1 MQGEIAAPSAR
12 PTSPPPPT
20 TTCGA
25 GLSLVLQA
33 QGPTEAAYYHWAAA
47 CWCYGRAFPVRGA
60 PSLSLSLSHHTAAEA
75 VGLCL
80 VGCVVQTRAKPA
92 VRTARR
98 SSVTP
103 QDAGT
108 QNIQPGVNTRQVDL
122 LNFGAN

>member
-1 MQGEIAAPSAR
+1 MQGEIAAPLAR

-25 GLSLVLQA
+25 GLSLVLEA
-33 QGPTEAAYYHWAAA
+33 QGPTEAAYNHWAAA

-60 PSLSLSLSHHTAAEA
+60 PSLSLSHHTA

-80 VGCVVQTRAKPA
+80 VGCGVQTRAKPA

-98 SSVTP
+98 HSVTP
-103 QDAGT
+103 QDADS
-108 QNIQPGVNTRQVDL
+108 VDRSADPVPKIFSL
-122 LNFGAN
+122 V